1 MNRREGGR
9 GSIVQS
15 AAAVWIDLTFAK
27 ILASSVSVFCNPS
40 ALSDDRFAE
49 TLLQIICL
57 WSTNLHLVKC
67 CSFTDDRIIFIAAM
81 NLLATH
87 DDDAAKFL

>member
-1 MNRREGGR
+1 MNRREGR

-15 AAAVWIDLTFAK
+15 AAVWIDLTFAK

-49 TLLQIICL
+49 MLLQIICL
-57 WSTNLHLVKC
+57 WSINLHLVKC

-87 DDDAAKFL
+87 DDAAKFL